1 MNTSSGAGSGPPAPS
16 GHSLFL
22 LALQAAMMT
31 KVCNFVARPG
41 KRFAKIKTTVDVAFW
56 VKVLKKASIYFI
68 IKKDKADKNNNDL
81 CIRIRRRPRELREL
95 TLEGQEN
102 C

>member
-22 LALQAAMMT
+22 LALQAAMIT

-68 IKKDKADKNNNDL
+68 IKKDKADKKQQRSVYQNPQKTK
-81 CIRIRRRPRELREL
+81 RIVNIGANHCRY
-95 TLEGQEN
+95 
-102 C
+102 